1 MKVLAAN
8 KYYFVKGGTE
18 RYFFVLKRILEGRGH
33 AVVPFAMQHRQN
45 EPSDFA
51 EHFVSFEAFD
61 ESAGL
66 AARARAA
73 ARILY
78 SREARRKIEALV
90 DATGP
95 DVAHL
100 HNIAHQLSPSILY
113 GLKSRGVPVVQTLHD
128 FKLVCPN
135 YQMLVRGAI
144 CERCAKWR
152 YYNAVLNRCMRDSA
166 TSSALVAFEAYIHKL
181 LRSYARNVGVF
192 VAPSRQLKE
201 RMIAHGVDGDRIVHL
216 PNTVALEE
224 YEPRY
229 ESDGYGVY
237 VGRLSAGK
245 GLETLLAALAGA
257 RTIRLKIVG
266 TGPLADSLQRTAAA
280 EGLSNVEFL
289 GYKRGAELR
298 SVVGGALFVVVPSEC
313 LENSPLT
320 VFEAFAQGKA
330 VVGSR
335 IGGIPELVSEG
346 ESGLI
351 FEPGDAEE
359 FAERMLTLWDDP
371 DLAIRMGRAARDRI
385 ETHFGPNVHYEKMM
399 AIYER
404 ARA

>member
-33 AVVPFAMQHRQN
+33 TVVPFAMQHAQN
-45 EPSDFA
+45 EPSDFDD
-51 EHFVSFEAFD
+51 HFVSFEAFD

-100 HNIAHQLSPSILY
+100 HNIAHQLSPSILW
-113 GLKSRGVPVVQTLHD
+113 GLKARGVPVVQTLHD

-135 YQMLVRGAI
+135 YQMLVRGDT
-144 CERCAKWR
+144 CERCDTWR
-152 YYNAVLNRCMRDSA
+152 YYNAVRLRCMRDSVS
-166 TSSALVAFEAYIHKL
+166 SSALVAVEAYAHKL
-181 LRSYARNVGVF
+181 LGSYSRNVDVF
-192 VAPSRQLKE
+192 VAPSRQLRD
-201 RMIAHGVDGDRIVHL
+201 RMIAHGVEADRIVHL
-216 PNTVALEE
+216 PNTVPLEE
-224 YEPRY
+224 FEPRY

-245 GLETLLAALAGA
+245 GIETLLAALKKAE
-257 RTIRLKIVG
+257 IVKLKVVG
-266 TGPLADSLQRTAAA
+266 TGPLADELKRTAAA
-280 EGLSNVEFL
+280 AELTNVEFL
-289 GYKRGAELR
+289 GYKEGPELR
-298 SVVGGALFVVVPSEC
+298 SIVGGALFVAVPSEC
-313 LENSPLT
+313 FENSPLT
-320 VFEAFAQGKA
+320 VFEAFAQGKP

-335 IGGIPELVSEG
+335 MGGIPELVSEG

-351 FEPGDAEE
+351 FEAGDAVE
-359 FAERMLTLWDDP
+359 FAERMLTLWNDP
-371 DLAIRMGRAARDRI
+371 GLAREMGRAARDRV
-385 ETHFGPNVHYEKMM
+385 ETHYGPNVHYEKMM

-404 ARA
+404 ARS

>member
-33 AVVPFAMQHRQN
+33 TVVPFAMRHPQN

-51 EHFVSFEAFD
+51 DHFVSFEAFD

-78 SREARRKIEALV
+78 SREARRKIEDLV

-113 GLKSRGVPVVQTLHD
+113 GLKARGVPVVQTLHD

-135 YQMLVRGAI
+135 YQMLVRGAT

-152 YYNAVLNRCMRDSA
+152 YYSAVLTRCMRDSVS
-166 TSSALVAFEAYIHKL
+166 SSALVALEAYVHRVL
-181 LRSYARNVGVF
+181 GSYARNVDVF
-192 VAPSRQLKE
+192 VAPSRQLRD
-201 RMIAHGVDGDRIVHL
+201 RMVAHGVDGDRIVHL

-245 GLETLLAALAGA
+245 GLETLLAALAVA
-257 RTIRLKIVG
+257 KDVRLKIVG
-266 TGPLADSLQRTAAA
+266 TGPLAESLRRTAAA
-280 EGLSNVEFL
+280 SELSNVEFL
-289 GYKRGAELR
+289 GYKEGAELR

-313 LENSPLT
+313 FENSPLT
-320 VFEAFAQGKA
+320 VFEAFAQGKP

-335 IGGIPELVSEG
+335 IGGIPELVLEG

-351 FEPGDAEE
+351 FEAGDADE
-359 FAERMLTLWDDP
+359 FAERMLTLWNDP
-371 DLAIRMGRAARDRI
+371 DLARGMGRAARNRI

-404 ARA
+404 AQA